1 MLMQC
6 QPRPHATFR
15 YPSERGRLGTEREFS
30 RQARQ
35 VTSHQNWE
43 QGLVTE
49 MNTLCY
55 CTKIYPMALRSLS
68 PLSVLY
74 FAALPHVFDGSWAPP
89 LPNPILESGQTI
101 QPFSLLAIM
110 PILVFAQ
117 PPSKTLN
124 PSMLQLSCKDPS
136 EPRSDFHVSRPSDVA
151 RCCPSAISENKESA
165 VLFMRIKWFL
175 SRPRIFIPRQILEK
189 DVFQ

>member
-1 MLMQC
+1 MPLVAI
-6 QPRPHATFR
+6 RVNEGGLE
-15 YPSERGRLGTEREFS
+15 PSANSPVKLDRWRHIRIGNK
-30 RQARQ
+30 A
-35 VTSHQNWE
+35 VNWL
-43 QGLVTE
+43 LVTE

-55 CTKIYPMALRSLS
+55 CTRIYPMALRSLS
-68 PLSVLY
+68 PLSVPY

-89 LPNPILESGQTI
+89 LPNPILESEQTK
-101 QPFSLLAIM
+101 QLFSLLATM

-117 PPSKTLN
+117 TPSKTLN

-165 VLFMRIKWFL
+165 VLFMRIKCFS

>member
-1 MLMQC
+1 MPLLAI
-6 QPRPHATFR
+6 RVNEEGLE
-15 YPSERGRLGTEREFS
+15 PSANSPIKLDRWRHIRIGNK
-30 RQARQ
+30 A
-35 VTSHQNWE
+35 VNWI
-43 QGLVTE
+43 LVTE

-55 CTKIYPMALRSLS
+55 CTRIYPMALRYLL
-68 PLSVLY
+68 PLSALCI
-74 FAALPHVFDGSWAPP
+74 AALPHVFDRSGAPP
-89 LPNPILESGQTI
+89 LPNPSLESGQTK

-136 EPRSDFHVSRPSDVA
+136 ELRSDFHVSRPSDVA

-165 VLFMRIKWFL
+165 VLFMRIKCFS
-175 SRPRIFIPRQILEK
+175 SRPRIFIPRQILKK

>member
-1 MLMQC
+1 MPLLAI
-6 QPRPHATFR
+6 RVNEGGLE
-15 YPSERGRLGTEREFS
+15 PSANSPVKLDRWRHIRIGNK
-30 RQARQ
+30 A
-35 VTSHQNWE
+35 VNWI
-43 QGLVTE
+43 LVTE

-55 CTKIYPMALRSLS
+55 CTRIYPMALRCLS
-68 PLSVLY
+68 PLSALCI
-74 FAALPHVFDGSWAPP
+74 AALPHVFDGSGAPP
-89 LPNPILESGQTI
+89 LPNPILESGQTK
-101 QPFSLLAIM
+101 QPFSLLEIM
-110 PILVFAQ
+110 PILVLAHDVGV
-117 PPSKTLN
+117 PITLN

-165 VLFMRIKWFL
+165 VLFMRIKCFS